1 MFYGIDDWRYMN
13 ANSMIN
19 RAMERSRER
28 AGVKSQPR
36 NTDVD
41 AYLASNGLNAKRR

>member
-1 MFYGIDDWRYMN
+1 MMYGIDDWRYMN

-28 AGVKSQPR
+28 AGVKAKPR
-36 NTDVD
+36 TTDVD
-41 AYLASNGLNAKRR
+41 AYLASNGLTAKRR